1 MLNLGIACINK
12 NHLLSAL
19 SRPDLKKYFVK
30 SMTLPNEI
38 QNDVVAAHKCGAKKT
53 PPKRGFISDFKAIS
67 PAAETEPAVE
77 PGSLSPA
84 RSYPPAVRSAL

>member
-38 QNDVVAAHKCGAKKT
+38 QNDVVAAHKFGQKK
-53 PPKRGFISDFKAIS
+53 PR
-67 PAAETEPAVE
+67 
-77 PGSLSPA
+77 
-84 RSYPPAVRSAL
+84 RSGVLYRTLERLALQQRQNLLWNLVRFRQY